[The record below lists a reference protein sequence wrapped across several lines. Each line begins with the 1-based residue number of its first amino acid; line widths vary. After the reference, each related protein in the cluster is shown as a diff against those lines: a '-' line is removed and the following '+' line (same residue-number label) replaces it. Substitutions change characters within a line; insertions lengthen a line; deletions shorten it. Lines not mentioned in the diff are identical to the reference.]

1 MPFMETGR
9 ISLNSMRFYGYH
21 GCLPQ
26 ERADGQPYFVDV
38 DFHLSLEEAAKHD
51 DLSKTI
57 DYAPVYEAA
66 RQIVEETRHDLIE
79 AVAYELAKKLM
90 GLYNPVRIAV
100 RVRKPKPPVGGFV
113 EYAEAEVVL
122 TR

>member
-1 MPFMETGR
+1 MATMEKGR
-9 ISLNSMRFYGYH
+9 ISLNSMKFYGYH

-26 ERADGQPYFVDV
+26 ERVDGQPYFVDV
-38 DFHLSLEEAAKHD
+38 DFYLPLEDAAKHD

-57 DYAPVYEAA
+57 DYGPAYEAA
-66 RQIVEETRHDLIE
+66 RRIVEETRRNLIE
-79 AVAYELAKKLM
+79 AVALEVAEKLM
-90 GLYNPVRIAV
+90 ELYNPDRIAV
-100 RVRKPKPPVGGFV
+100 RIRKPRPPVGGFV